1 MMMQATQTKRRAAV
15 TAVRRVVVGL
25 AFAVFVVGVAS
36 AVSAARARGGD
47 LFPDLKIGLN
57 IRW

>member
-1 MMMQATQTKRRAAV
+1 MQATQKKRRAAV

-36 AVSAARARGGD
+36 AVSAAGARGGD